1 MAIVDVYSMQ
11 AFLLL
16 LRCLFVAQETR
27 WCELTKDKKYKS
39 GPCLLPSAKNLFH
52 EYEIV
57 DLVVI
62 QMVVQLPHC
71 VNRFSL
77 LRK

>member
-39 GPCLLPSAKNLFH
+39 APCLLPRAKKLFH
-52 EYEIV
+52 E
-57 DLVVI
+57 
-62 QMVVQLPHC
+62 
-71 VNRFSL
+71 
-77 LRK
+77 